1 MNAIVILYTGDKI
14 PDTVVKNA
22 ADALSDFTDE
32 NAVVKLCTLD
42 TDSIATAIVGETAKK
57 YTVNVQHEK
66 SEEQE
71 AIESAILYISGLFG
85 KLLAEKAIS
94 KFKLLLAMN
103 IASDAKLKTAIEI
116 LSTKKYTLSIKL
128 MKKYHF
134 SKSVI
139 DAIKDVYTM
148 YYGS

>member
-42 TDSIATAIVGETAKK
+42 TASIATAIVGETAKK

-116 LSTKKYTLSIKL
+116 LSTKEYTLSIKF

-139 DAIKDVYTM
+139 DAIKDVYIM